1 MPKPEIQLMA
11 GFIFS
16 SWHTPLYVGH
26 FANASYLHGLD
37 ENLGSQIFNGKSKEI
52 QWLFKMTFVD
62 EFGRELKGIQ
72 VVAYLGEIQWC

>member
-72 VVAYLGEIQWC
+72 VVTYVGEIQ